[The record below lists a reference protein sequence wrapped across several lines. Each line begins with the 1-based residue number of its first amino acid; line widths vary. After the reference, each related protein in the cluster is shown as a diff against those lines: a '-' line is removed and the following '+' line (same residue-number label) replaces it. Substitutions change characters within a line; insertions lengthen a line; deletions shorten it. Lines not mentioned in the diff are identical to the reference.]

1 MDTLSAGLAGR
12 VIFVWKL
19 VGLLLAGA
27 CRRIISEERWWGITL
42 ILLTLLFIK
51 YILYLRKK

>member
-19 VGLLLAGA
+19 VGLLSAGVLPA
-27 CRRIISEERWWGITL
+27 DNIRGKMVGHNIN
-42 ILLTLLFIK
+42 FINFAF
-51 YILYLRKK
+51 Y